1 MDTAAILTML
11 QADLGELYPSPQRQA
26 FLEQCI
32 NAAVAFI
39 TREGVTLT
47 ASVEDMQLVEIYA
60 AYLVRKRATIEAMPR
75 MLRWALNNRIFGQKA
90 GGADVNAT

>member
-32 NAAVAFI
+32 NAAISFI

-47 ASVEDMQLVEIYA
+47 TSIEDMQLVEMYA
-60 AYLVRKRATIEAMPR
+60 AYLVRKRATVEAMPR
-75 MLRWALNNRIFGQKA
+75 MLRWALNNRIFG
-90 GGADVNAT
+90 GASNGSNAT